1 MASIIKGTSNGNI
14 EIQAGAGQSI
24 VFTTDS
30 KGSIDLEV
38 LATEGFVTSQISNI
52 IGSAPEALDTLNEL
66 AEALG
71 DNENFA
77 STVTSSL
84 ASKADSSTSLE
95 GYGILNAYT
104 QTEIDDALLLKA
116 NSEDVYTQTEIDD
129 ALLLKAN
136 SEDVY
141 TQTEIDQAFSD
152 LAIGDYYTS
161 TEVDTAITN
170 NNVDFVNVGLSGK
183 ADAFVE
189 APVTSLGQ
197 AGDEAGMIAIDGSYI
212 YYCVADY
219 DATTDIWARTE
230 LITET
235 W

>member
-116 NSEDVYTQTEIDD
+116 NSEDVYTQTEID
-129 ALLLKAN
+129 
-136 SEDVY
+136 
-141 TQTEIDQAFSD
+141 QAFSD